1 MLSRSVRLARR
12 STLVSLLAAILLL
25 SAIRLQATEP
35 NKSPYPFKANP
46 IEAISALTGVAQTQ
60 VAARFFT
67 KPELALLRDAQNG
80 RLESMSLAEA
90 LLLASGATDDDDRR
104 QDLKQLSVITDDAR
118 QAIADAKTPYERG
131 RRLLKFLHDGP
142 MAEGYEDGQA
152 NLVTLL
158 ETRKYNCVSSAAL
171 FMIVGQR
178 LGLKVRVVEIPE
190 HVYCEAFDGK
200 KWVEVEP
207 TSAHG
212 FGAKADRKLI
222 TDIKARHGYE
232 DGSPKAAEFRYPLD
246 NLQFV
251 AVVYFCHGS
260 RMANQEHFD
269 DGIAAKLFALA
280 LDPENP
286 HAVNST
292 LLEIGHWCDSLIAAD
307 QNGDAMRLAHRYEQV
322 LKNSARA
329 KTLLAKASKRPAQQ
343 IAAVQ

>member
-1 MLSRSVRLARR
+1 MVL
-12 STLVSLLAAILLL
+12 SLLAAILLL
-25 SAIRLQATEP
+25 SAVRLRAAEP

-46 IEAISALTGVAQTQ
+46 IEAISALTGVPQTQ
-60 VAARFFT
+60 VAARFFA
-67 KPELALLRDAQNG
+67 KPELALLHDARTG
-80 RLESMSLAEA
+80 KLESLSLAEA
-90 LLLASGATDDDDRR
+90 LLLASGAIDDDDRR
-104 QDLKQLSVITDDAR
+104 QDLNQLSAMTDDAR
-118 QAIADAKTPYERG
+118 QAIADAKTPLERG

-171 FMIVGQR
+171 FTIVAQR

-200 KWVEVEP
+200 KWVDVEP
-207 TSAHG
+207 TSPHG
-212 FGAKADRKLI
+212 FAVKPDRKLI
-222 TDIKARHGYE
+222 TDIKARRGFE

-246 NLQFV
+246 SLQFV

-260 RMANQEHFD
+260 RMAKQDHFD
-269 DGIAAKLFALA
+269 DGVAAKLFALA

-292 LLEIGHWCDSLIAAD
+292 LLEIGHWCDSLIAAE
-307 QNGDAMRLAHRYEQV
+307 QNGEAMRLAHRYEQV
-322 LKNSARA
+322 LKNPARA